1 MSNNQAKFL
10 EGDLMRHIVVMATSA
25 SVGLVS
31 VFLVDFA
38 DLLFISMLGEK
49 ELAAAV
55 GFAGTVLFFTF
66 SLSIGMTI
74 AASALV
80 AQQLGKG
87 DNVEARRIATS
98 VIVFGL
104 ATTGTIALV
113 CWIIAPALMGLVGAK
128 GDTAA
133 LAVSYFRIVV
143 PSLPV
148 AALGIMC
155 SGILRAHGDARR
167 AMTVTLAA
175 GAVNAIL
182 DPILIFWVG
191 LGLDGAAWSSVAAR
205 FAMAI
210 TAVYPILRHYGGFAM
225 VSLDDF
231 KRDLAPVA
239 AIAGPAMAT
248 NVATP
253 FGSGIVMR
261 VMADFGD
268 GAVAAFAV
276 IGRLMP
282 LVFSVIF
289 ALSGA
294 VGPIIGQNFGAR
306 KYDRVRS
313 TLTKAMQF
321 TAAYVAVS
329 WFLLLIL
336 NGPIAS
342 AFQLNEQGRIMVF
355 WFAVIVTPLFLF
367 NGSLFISNAA
377 FNNLRRPLFSTA
389 LNWGKNTIGV
399 WPFVVV
405 GAAIAGPTGI
415 IVGQALGG
423 VVFGVLGLWLAYRLV
438 DAYEDGCSDPDRGLD
453 IRVLRERAESPFSSP
468 RG

>member
-1 MSNNQAKFL
+1 
-10 EGDLMRHIVVMATSA
+10 
-25 SVGLVS
+25 
-31 VFLVDFA
+31 
-38 DLLFISMLGEK
+38 K

-66 SLSIGMTI
+66 SISIGMTI

-87 DNVEARRIATS
+87 DVAEARRIATS

-104 ATTGTIALV
+104 VTTATIALL
-113 CWIIAPALMGLVGAK
+113 CWVFAGQLMGLVGAK
-128 GDTAA
+128 GDTAD
-133 LAVSYFRIVV
+133 LAAGYFRIVV

-191 LGLDGAAWSSVAAR
+191 LGLDGAAWASVAAR

-210 TAVYPILRHYGGFAM
+210 TAVYPILRHYGGFAP

-231 KRDLAPVA
+231 KRDLSPVI

-248 NVATP
+248 NIATP

-261 VMADFGD
+261 VMSDFGD
-268 GAVAAFAV
+268 SAVAAFAV

-282 LVFSVIF
+282 LIFSVIF

-294 VGPIIGQNFGAR
+294 VGPIIGQNFGA
-306 KYDRVRS
+306 KNYGRVRA

-321 TAAYVAVS
+321 TAIYVGVV
-329 WFLLLIL
+329 WVIMLLTY
-336 NGPIAS
+336 GVIAS
-342 AFQLNEQGRIMVF
+342 AFQLSEGGRVMLF
-355 WFAVIVTPLFLF
+355 WFAIIVTPLFLF

-399 WPFVVV
+399 WPFVVA
-405 GAAIAGPTGI
+405 GAAIGGPTGI

-438 DAYEDGCSDPDRGLD
+438 DAYEDGRSDPDRGLD